1 MSARG
6 SVLKQKFFS
15 GALSIT
21 LVSIC
26 LGFLVGGII
35 LLVAGFNPF
44 EAYWVI
50 LQGIFSRPKYVS
62 YVIIY
67 STPLIITGLS
77 VAFALRTGLFNIG
90 AEGQYIMGALAA
102 AAAGYY
108 LELPMVLHVPAAI
121 GLAMLAAAFWG
132 GLAGYFKARF
142 GVNEVISTIMLN
154 WTALYISNWAVT
166 IDSFG
171 RQGTGKTYAIQ
182 PTAQIDLLGQWK
194 RTPEGIAFLREHPML
209 WDILKS
215 PVNLGFIFA
224 ILLAALVWYVLNRTT
239 LGYEL
244 RAVGHNPQAAE
255 AGGIDV
261 KRSMVLS
268 MFIAG
273 GLAGAAGAFQVLGVS
288 HRIATLAIMEGYG
301 FDGIA
306 VSLIGNN
313 SGPGCVLAGL
323 LFGALKYGGS
333 KIQDVMGAPTEVI
346 NIMIGS
352 IIFFVA
358 MPKLIRMIMA
368 FRKRRGRN

>member
-1 MSARG
+1 VSK
-6 SVLKQKFFS
+6 LKQKEDFLS
-15 GALSIT
+15 GT
-21 LVSIC
+21 LGVTLMSVL
-26 LGFLVGGII
+26 LGFVLGGVI
-35 LLVAGFNPF
+35 LLVAGFNPL

-50 LQGIFSRPKYVS
+50 LKGIFSRPKYVS

-90 AEGQYIMGALAA
+90 AEGQYIMGAVAA

-108 LELPMVLHVPAAI
+108 LKLPMVLHVLTAV
-121 GLAMLAAAFWG
+121 GLAVLVAAVWG

-154 WTALYISNWAVT
+154 WTALYISNFMVT

-171 RQGTGKTYAIQ
+171 RQGTGKTYAIMSS
-182 PTAQIDLLGQWK
+182 AQIDILGQWK

-224 ILLAALVWYVLNRTT
+224 LLLAVLVWYILSKTT

-255 AGGIDV
+255 AGGINV
-261 KRSMVLS
+261 KRSMVVS
-268 MFIAG
+268 MLIAG

-313 SGPGCVLAGL
+313 SGFGCVFAGL

-346 NIMIGS
+346 NIMIGI
-352 IIFFVA
+352 IIFFTA
-358 MPKLIRMIMA
+358 MPKLIRMILA
-368 FRKRRGRN
+368 YKKKRKST